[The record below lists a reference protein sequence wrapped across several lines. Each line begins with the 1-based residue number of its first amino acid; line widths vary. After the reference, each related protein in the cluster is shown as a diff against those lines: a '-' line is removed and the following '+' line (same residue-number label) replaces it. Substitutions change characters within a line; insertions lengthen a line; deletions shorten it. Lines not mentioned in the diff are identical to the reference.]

1 MESLISYLASGVFV
15 TVSLTALLTEKLKY
29 WQYILLIAYVSGA
42 AALAGP
48 EGSHIVGLLIIPGA
62 LILLVLMIKQHR
74 VENICLACLG
84 YLVDVFLNNVLLA
97 VIAFLLRI
105 SVAELIRSYALGF
118 YAVFFVILF
127 LFMGLLR
134 FLLYRKLH
142 LLRYLEGRSRFRYG
156 LLGNLFLYVVIFLLL
171 ISMGQ
176 WAGYSTRAIVLN
188 CVLFFFCLTASSILI
203 VRCVKAIRSEENI
216 KAEMRQQ
223 ELTRSYIS
231 GLEYMVDEMSAF
243 RHDYKNILAAMA
255 GFIHENRMDELRDFF
270 ERQIQDAVP
279 DKESKGQA
287 WSSLRNVEPMELKGF
302 LYEKVLT
309 AMSRNVAVQVD
320 IRRNIRVSCKNM
332 KEIIRILG
340 IFLDN
345 AIEAAED
352 CDPAG
357 AVYIRL
363 DQTDRG
369 VMIQIENTYKE
380 KPELSK
386 MYEKGWST
394 KGEGRGNG
402 LYRTKEMIEKQEN
415 LYHQCRIEDDRVIQ
429 TLEIE
434 QQE

>member
-1 MESLISYLASGVFV
+1 
-15 TVSLTALLTEKLKY
+15 
-29 WQYILLIAYVSGA
+29 
-42 AALAGP
+42 
-48 EGSHIVGLLIIPGA
+48 
-62 LILLVLMIKQHR
+62 MI
-74 VENICLACLG
+74 
-84 YLVDVFLNNVLLA
+84 
-97 VIAFLLRI
+97 
-105 SVAELIRSYALGF
+105 
-118 YAVFFVILF
+118 
-127 LFMGLLR
+127 
-134 FLLYRKLH
+134 
-142 LLRYLEGRSRFRYG
+142 RYG

-203 VRCVKAIRSEENI
+203 VRCVKAIQGEENM
-216 KAEMRQQ
+216 KAEMRRQ

-243 RHDYKNILAAMA
+243 RHDYKNILSTMA
-255 GFIHENRMDELRDFF
+255 GFIHENRMDELREFF

-287 WSSLRNVEPMELKGF
+287 WSSLRNVETMELKGF

-320 IRRNIRVSCKNM
+320 IRRDTRVCCKNM

-369 VMIQIENTYKE
+369 VMIRVENTYKE

-429 TLEIE
+429 TLEIG
-434 QQE
+434 Q

>member
-1 MESLISYLASGVFV
+1 
-15 TVSLTALLTEKLKY
+15 
-29 WQYILLIAYVSGA
+29 
-42 AALAGP
+42 
-48 EGSHIVGLLIIPGA
+48 
-62 LILLVLMIKQHR
+62 MI
-74 VENICLACLG
+74 
-84 YLVDVFLNNVLLA
+84 
-97 VIAFLLRI
+97 
-105 SVAELIRSYALGF
+105 
-118 YAVFFVILF
+118 
-127 LFMGLLR
+127 
-134 FLLYRKLH
+134 
-142 LLRYLEGRSRFRYG
+142 RYG

-188 CVLFFFCLTASSILI
+188 CVLFFLCLTASSILI

-415 LYHQCRIEDDRVIQ
+415 LYHQCRIGDDRVIQ

>member
-1 MESLISYLASGVFV
+1 MEALISYLASGVFN

-29 WQYILLIAYVSGA
+29 WQYILLIAYVSGWA
-42 AALAGP
+42 FLSGIT
-48 EGSHIVGLLIIPGA
+48 GTGHIFGLLTIPGA
-62 LILLVLMIKQHR
+62 LILLALMVRRYR

-84 YLVDVFLNNVLLA
+84 YLAEVFLNNVLLSA
-97 VIAFLLRI
+97 IAFLFRI
-105 SVAELIRSYALGF
+105 SVAELIRSYVMGFWAL
-118 YAVFFVILF
+118 FFVIL
-127 LFMGLLR
+127 LLAMGLLR
-134 FLLYRKLH
+134 LLLYRKLH
-142 LLRYLEGRSRFRYG
+142 LLRYLEGGSMIRYG

-171 ISMGQ
+171 ISMGH
-176 WAGYSTRAIVLN
+176 WVGYSTRAIVLN
-188 CVLFFFCLTASSILI
+188 CVLFFLCLTASSILI

-332 KEIIRILG
+332 KKIIRILG

-345 AIEAAED
+345 AIEAAEG

-357 AVYIRL
+357 TMYIRL
-363 DQTDRG
+363 DQT
-369 VMIQIENTYKE
+369 EE
-380 KPELSK
+380 
-386 MYEKGWST
+386 
-394 KGEGRGNG
+394 
-402 LYRTKEMIEKQEN
+402 
-415 LYHQCRIEDDRVIQ
+415 
-429 TLEIE
+429 
-434 QQE
+434 

>member
-1 MESLISYLASGVFV
+1 M
-15 TVSLTALLTEKLKY
+15 
-29 WQYILLIAYVSGA
+29 
-42 AALAGP
+42 
-48 EGSHIVGLLIIPGA
+48 
-62 LILLVLMIKQHR
+62 
-74 VENICLACLG
+74 
-84 YLVDVFLNNVLLA
+84 
-97 VIAFLLRI
+97 
-105 SVAELIRSYALGF
+105 
-118 YAVFFVILF
+118 
-127 LFMGLLR
+127 
-134 FLLYRKLH
+134 
-142 LLRYLEGRSRFRYG
+142 
-156 LLGNLFLYVVIFLLL
+156 
-171 ISMGQ
+171 
-176 WAGYSTRAIVLN
+176 LN

-203 VRCVKAIRSEENI
+203 VRCVKAIQSEENM
-216 KAEMRQQ
+216 KAEMRRQ

-243 RHDYKNILAAMA
+243 RHDYKNILSTMA

-320 IRRNIRVSCKNM
+320 IRRDTRVCCENM

-345 AIEAAED
+345 AIEAARE

-357 AVYIRL
+357 AVYIRM

-369 VMIQIENTYKE
+369 VIIRIENTYKE

-402 LYRTKEMIEKQEN
+402 LYWTKEMIRKQKN
-415 LYHQCRIEDDRVIQ
+415 LHHQCVIGDDRVIQ

-434 QQE
+434 

>member
-134 FLLYRKLH
+134 FLLYRKLR

-188 CVLFFFCLTASSILI
+188 CVLFLLCLTASSILI
-203 VRCVKAIRSEENI
+203 VRCVKAIQSEENM
-216 KAEMRQQ
+216 KAEMRRQ

-231 GLEYMVDEMSAF
+231 GLEYMVDEMRSF

-255 GFIHENRMDELRDFF
+255 GFIHENRMDELREFF

-309 AMSRNVAVQVD
+309 AMSRNVDVQVD
-320 IRRNIRVSCKNM
+320 IRRDTRVCCKNM

-363 DQTDRG
+363 DQT
-369 VMIQIENTYKE
+369 EE
-380 KPELSK
+380 
-386 MYEKGWST
+386 
-394 KGEGRGNG
+394 
-402 LYRTKEMIEKQEN
+402 
-415 LYHQCRIEDDRVIQ
+415 
-429 TLEIE
+429 
-434 QQE
+434 

>member
-1 MESLISYLASGVFV
+1 METLISYLASGVFV
-15 TVSLTALLTEKLKY
+15 TVSLTALLTERLKY
-29 WQYILLIAYVSGA
+29 WQYILLIVYVSGC

-62 LILLVLMIKQHR
+62 LIMLVLMVKQYR
-74 VENICLACLG
+74 VENICMACMG
-84 YLVDVFLNNVLLA
+84 YLIDVFLNNVLLA
-97 VIAFLLRI
+97 VIASLLRI
-105 SVAELIRSYALGF
+105 SVAELIRSYVLWF

-142 LLRYLEGRSRFRYG
+142 LLRYLEGRSTIRYG

-171 ISMGQ
+171 ISLGQ
-176 WAGYSTRAIVLN
+176 WVGYSTRAIVLN
-188 CVLFFFCLTASSILI
+188 CVLFFLCLTASSILI
-203 VRCVKAIRSEENI
+203 IRCVKAIRSEENM

-243 RHDYKNILAAMA
+243 RHDYKNILSTMA
-255 GFIHENRMDELRDFF
+255 GFIHENRMDELREFF

-309 AMSRNVAVQVD
+309 AMSRNVDVQVD
-320 IRRNIRVSCKNM
+320 IRRDTRVCCKNM

-352 CDPAG
+352 CDPEG

-415 LYHQCRIEDDRVIQ
+415 LYHQCRIGDERVIQ
-429 TLEIE
+429 RLEIE
-434 QQE
+434 QQK

>member
-1 MESLISYLASGVFV
+1 
-15 TVSLTALLTEKLKY
+15 
-29 WQYILLIAYVSGA
+29 
-42 AALAGP
+42 
-48 EGSHIVGLLIIPGA
+48 
-62 LILLVLMIKQHR
+62 
-74 VENICLACLG
+74 
-84 YLVDVFLNNVLLA
+84 
-97 VIAFLLRI
+97 
-105 SVAELIRSYALGF
+105 
-118 YAVFFVILF
+118 
-127 LFMGLLR
+127 
-134 FLLYRKLH
+134 
-142 LLRYLEGRSRFRYG
+142 
-156 LLGNLFLYVVIFLLL
+156 
-171 ISMGQ
+171 
-176 WAGYSTRAIVLN
+176 
-188 CVLFFFCLTASSILI
+188 
-203 VRCVKAIRSEENI
+203 
-216 KAEMRQQ
+216 
-223 ELTRSYIS
+223 
-231 GLEYMVDEMSAF
+231 MSAF

-369 VMIQIENTYKE
+369 EMIQIENTYKE